1 MITWMQKHKK
11 YLVVTIWVST
21 IAFVGAGFVGWGA
34 YDMNTNRAK
43 SVAKVGNRNISI
55 GEFQQKYG
63 TMYEYYINASNGKFS
78 KEQAEQMGLDKIV
91 LQRLIQ
97 DNIMLSYA
105 DELGLSISE
114 EEIILAL
121 MSDASFLTDGKF
133 DKTKYE
139 NALKQARISPKD
151 YEQNLANSLLLKK
164 LFSAIRVDVS
174 DKDLDML
181 AASYFMQDKVSAQII
196 ALDRNSI
203 KVDEVELKS
212 IWEKNKDK
220 YLTKT
225 KYNLKSKFI
234 PKVIGDE
241 NLTALQEYYE
251 ENKGQFRDGFDKILS
266 FEAAKERV
274 KDEYD
279 MRQTRKLALSEYI
292 KAKKGEVELE
302 FDMAVLDGD
311 FGFDSS
317 ELKDMQVGDYL
328 KPFVYRVDYKD
339 GYLIS
344 RLESKELPKPMSYE
358 EARELIIDE
367 YIDNKLKDSLEIK
380 AKSALDNFSGK
391 DIGFVSRDSMP
402 QIDGLNENEVSEFIN
417 SIFARN
423 VKDSY
428 IIVGNKAIIYKITDQ
443 KLANANDISQYENLL
458 SNSAYNIKNE
468 QLIDD
473 LLSSLQHRYKIE
485 QYYKGQ

>member
-105 DELGLSISE
+105 DELGLSISD

-139 NALKQARISPKD
+139 NTLKQARISPKD
-151 YEQNLANSLLLKK
+151 YEQNLANSLLLQK

-212 IWEKNKDK
+212 IWEKNKDR

-234 PKVIGDE
+234 PKVISDE

-251 ENKGQFRDGFDKILS
+251 ENRGQFRDGFDKILS

-391 DIGFVSRDSMP
+391 DIGFVSRDSIP

-423 VKDSY
+423 VKDGY

-443 KLANANDISQYENLL
+443 KLTNANDISQYENLL

>member
-78 KEQAEQMGLDKIV
+78 QEQAEQMGLDKIV

-97 DNIMLSYA
+97 DNIMLNYA
-105 DELGLSISE
+105 DELGLSISD

-121 MSDASFLTDGKF
+121 MTDSSFLTDGKF
-133 DKTKYE
+133 DKSKYE
-139 NALKQARISPKD
+139 SALKQARISPKD
-151 YEQNLANSLLLKK
+151 YEQNLANNLLLEK
-164 LFSAIRVDVS
+164 LFSAIRVEAS
-174 DKDLDML
+174 DRDLDML
-181 AASYFMQDKVSAQII
+181 AASYFMQDKILAQVIS
-196 ALDRNSI
+196 LDRESI
-203 KVDEVELKS
+203 KVDESELKS
-212 IWEKNKDK
+212 IWENSKDR

-234 PKVIGDE
+234 PKMISDE

-251 ENKGQFRDGFDKILS
+251 ENRGQFRDGFDKILS

-279 MRQTRKLALSEYI
+279 MRQTRKLALSEYL

-302 FDMAVLDGD
+302 FDMVALDGD
-311 FGFDSS
+311 FGFDSE
-317 ELKDMQVGDYL
+317 ELKTMQVGDYL
-328 KPFVYRVDYKD
+328 KPFIYRVDYKD

-344 RLESKELPKPMSYE
+344 KLESKELPKPMTYE
-358 EARELIIDE
+358 EARELIVGE
-367 YIDNKLKDSLEIK
+367 YIDNKLKDGLEAK
-380 AKSALDNFSGK
+380 AKDALENFSGK
-391 DIGFVSRDSMP
+391 EIGFVARDSRP

-423 VKDSY
+423 SKDGY
-428 IIVGNKAIIYKITDQ
+428 VILGDKAIAYKITEQ
-443 KLANANDISQYENLL
+443 KLVNANDISQYENLL
-458 SNSAYNIKNE
+458 SNSAHSIKNE

>member
-1 MITWMQKHKK
+1 Q
-11 YLVVTIWVST
+11 
-21 IAFVGAGFVGWGA
+21 
-34 YDMNTNRAK
+34 
-43 SVAKVGNRNISI
+43 
-55 GEFQQKYG
+55 
-63 TMYEYYINASNGKFS
+63 
-78 KEQAEQMGLDKIV
+78 
-91 LQRLIQ
+91 
-97 DNIMLSYA
+97 
-105 DELGLSISE
+105 
-114 EEIILAL
+114 
-121 MSDASFLTDGKF
+121 
-133 DKTKYE
+133 
-139 NALKQARISPKD
+139 
-151 YEQNLANSLLLKK
+151 K

-174 DKDLDML
+174 DRDLDML

-196 ALDRNSI
+196 SLDRNSI

-212 IWEKNKDK
+212 IWEKNKDR

-234 PKVIGDE
+234 PKVISDE

-251 ENKGQFRDGFDKILS
+251 ENRGQFRDGFDKILS
-266 FEAAKERV
+266 FEAAKDRV

-358 EARELIIDE
+358 EARELIVDE

-423 VKDSY
+423 IKDGY